1 MDDLASIYAEMGDED
16 LVHIAYIDSG
26 DYEGEAVE
34 IAQQELK
41 KRGIGK
47 QKAAALRVKVETQDN
62 PIPLPRSLRM
72 LLVVFPGMWLW
83 YRLLNPEKW
92 KRTRADAVKFTL
104 LGIGIWVVVIGLVV
118 VLARLGVG
126 REW

>member
-16 LVHIAYIDSG
+16 LVHIAYADSG
-26 DYEGEAVE
+26 DYEAEAVE

-47 QKAAALRVKVETQDN
+47 REAAALRARVERQHK

-72 LLVVFPGMWLW
+72 LLVVFPAMWYR

-104 LGIGIWVVVIGLVV
+104 LGIGIWVVVIGIVV

-126 REW
+126 RD